1 MPSQLG
7 TLQLQITANATSA
20 TRSLKNLSSALGSL
34 QNSLSFLDAGNVTSQ
49 LQSISNAMQGITANN
64 SAGLDHLT
72 SSLSKLGGVKV
83 GNAAANIGYLKD
95 TLAQLAVSANSFT
108 GFDGKSAE
116 NITQFAAAI
125 AKLGGVN
132 VQRASQGMAKLT
144 AELSNM
150 MATLAKAPKVSQN
163 VIDMTNALA
172 GLASQSKNLAPTA
185 KKANTSFTSFFSA
198 FPIHQKKVFN
208 LASAI
213 GMFYAKFLMLIRAF
227 KSLGKAIDLSSQL
240 TEVQNVIDKSFGIYQ
255 DKLNSFAN
263 NAIDSFGISEL
274 TAKKIASRY
283 QSMAGAMGFAQSK
296 AANMSVEMTKLAADM
311 ASFYDVPVADV
322 AEDLEAAYTGLT
334 RPLRKYGLD
343 LTQATLKEWA
353 MRNGMNSNI
362 QAMTQAEKT
371 WLRYQYIMANTKA
384 VQGDFLDTA
393 ESWHNVLTRLTES
406 FKAFGTIVG
415 GVLINAF
422 KPVLQALNAVMS
434 KVIQF
439 AKVVSDALGF
449 LFGWK
454 YEEGGGVS
462 DVSDALDSA
471 AGGAADTA
479 SGLGDAAKNAK
490 KLKDYTMG
498 IDELN
503 ILSPND
509 DSSGGSGGSSG
520 GAEGGASAYADG
532 GQWTKTD
539 SALKNYMSDIKSI
552 WGLGRYISDAL
563 SKAMEGIDWNSI
575 YQKARNFGV
584 GLADFLNGLIT
595 PRLFGDVGKT
605 IAGCLNTALNAVW
618 AFGVEFN
625 WYNLGKSLAASLN
638 EFFRT
643 FDFNRLGK
651 ALNVWVKGLSR
662 SITSFFENGGWE
674 EIGNKI
680 GELLAAIDFSGC
692 ASAVAEAIGSAIK
705 SAFSLLG
712 GVFDIAPVEAFVAS
726 FGGIALAIGGAL
738 AAIAPLAQTIE
749 NLIKL
754 FDFASAGV
762 EAVCA
767 AIGGISLPVVGA
779 IAAITLLAGSFITLY
794 STNEEFR
801 QKVIEVWNAVKE
813 VISSAIDAISAVI
826 EAFAAVGKAIWEAWG
841 DDIEAI
847 AFSAWEYI
855 LNIIKT
861 HLNLIRDVMNVVA
874 SLFRGDWQL
883 ALDGIKQIVLDAL
896 LWLKARTYDKLMAI
910 ANIVESINNMIKT
923 TTEAATN
930 ALKSIVA
937 SANDAIKQKV
947 DEVWSAIKNKISETL
962 TNVKDAASK
971 ILDEIQEK
979 FSEIFGKIKDDV
991 SEKISNVYTIITEKV
1006 GEAMDYLKN
1015 LPSEA
1020 LTWGRDLIDNFVEG
1034 IRDSIR
1040 KVKDVVEDVAD
1051 TVTDFIGFSEPEKGP
1066 LSDFHTY
1073 APDMIDLFVK
1083 GINDNMYKVRNATA
1097 EMADNVAIRPNMTVD
1112 TPKLSGSIKGI
1123 EASGTVTLEAVLT
1136 SAIANMVDGK
1146 IVPTMQQN
1154 ASDQK
1159 QLLERIADKDTTIN
1173 LDGRRVNQQLTRQQ
1187 SRSGISIR
1195 RS

>member
-34 QNSLSFLDAGNVTSQ
+34 QNSMSCLNASNVTSQ
-49 LQSISNAMQGITANN
+49 IQSISNAMQGITANN

-108 GFDGKSAE
+108 GFDSKSAE

-185 KKANTSFTSFFSA
+185 KTANTSFTSFFSS
-198 FPIHQKKVFN
+198 FPSHQKKVFN

-213 GMFYAKFLMLIRAF
+213 GMFYAKFWMLIRAF

-263 NAIDSFGISEL
+263 NAIDSYGISEL

-353 MRNGMNSNI
+353 MRNGMDSNI
-362 QAMTQAEKT
+362 KAMTQAEKT
-371 WLRYQYIMANTKA
+371 WLRYQYIMANTKT

-415 GVLINAF
+415 GVFINAF
-422 KPVLQALNAVMS
+422 KPVLQALNAVMA

-503 ILSPND
+503 ILSPH
-509 DSSGGSGGSSG
+509 DSSGGSGGSGG
-520 GAEGGASAYADG
+520 GAGGGASADADG

-539 SALKNYMSDIKSI
+539 SALKDYMSDIKSL

-575 YQKARNFGV
+575 YQKAINFGV

-625 WYNLGKSLAASLN
+625 WDNLGKSLAASLN
-638 EFFRT
+638 EFFIT
-643 FDFNRLGK
+643 FDFSRLGN
-651 ALNVWVKGLSR
+651 AINVWVKGLSR
-662 SITSFFENGGWE
+662 AITSFFENGGWE

-705 SAFSLLG
+705 SAFSMLG
-712 GVFDIAPVEAFVAS
+712 GIFDIAPVEAFVAS
-726 FGGIALAIGGAL
+726 FGGIALAISSTL
-738 AAIAPLAQTIE
+738 IAIAPLAQTFE
-749 NLIKL
+749 NLSKI
-754 FDFASAGV
+754 FEFASASV
-762 EAVCA
+762 EGVCA
-767 AIGGISLPVVGA
+767 AISGISLPVVVA

-801 QKVIEVWNAVKE
+801 QKVIEVWNAVKD
-813 VISSAIDAISAVI
+813 VISSTIDAISAVI
-826 EAFAAVGKAIWEAWG
+826 EVFVAVGKAIWEAWG

-855 LNIIKT
+855 LNLIKT

-874 SLFRGDWQL
+874 ALFRGDWQL
-883 ALDGIKQIVLDAL
+883 ALDGIKQLVLDAL

-910 ANIVESINNMIKT
+910 ANIVESINNVIKT

-947 DEVWSAIKNKISETL
+947 DEVWNAIKNKISETL
-962 TNVKDAASK
+962 TNVKDTASK
-971 ILDEIQEK
+971 ILYEMQAK

-991 SEKISNVYTIITEKV
+991 SEKISNVYTVITEKV

-1051 TVTDFIGFSEPEKGP
+1051 TVTDFIGFSEPKKGP

-1083 GINDNMYKVRNATA
+1083 GINDNMHKVRNATE
-1097 EMADNVAIRPNMTVD
+1097 EMASNVAIRPNMTVD
-1112 TPKLSGSIKGI
+1112 TPKLGGSIKGI
-1123 EASGTVTLEAVLT
+1123 EASGTVTLETVLT

-1146 IVPTMQQN
+1146 IVPAMQQN

>member
-34 QNSLSFLDAGNVTSQ
+34 QNSMSYLNASNVTSQ
-49 LQSISNAMQGITANN
+49 IQSISNAMQGITANN
-64 SAGLDHLT
+64 SVGLDHLT

-108 GFDGKSAE
+108 GFDSKSAE

-132 VQRASQGMAKLT
+132 VQRASQGMTKLT

-185 KKANTSFTSFFSA
+185 KTANTSFASFFSA
-198 FPIHQKKVFN
+198 FPSHQKKVFN

-213 GMFYAKFLMLIRAF
+213 GMFYAKFWMLIRAF

-311 ASFYDVPVADV
+311 ASFYDVPVTDV

-353 MRNGMNSNI
+353 MRNGMDSNI
-362 QAMTQAEKT
+362 KAMTQAEKT
-371 WLRYQYIMANTKA
+371 WLRYQYIMANTKT

-415 GVLINAF
+415 GVFINAF
-422 KPVLQALNAVMS
+422 KPVLQALNAVMT

-509 DSSGGSGGSSG
+509 SSGGSGGSGG
-520 GAEGGASAYADG
+520 GAGGGASADADG
-532 GQWTKTD
+532 GQWTKAD
-539 SALKNYMSDIKSI
+539 SALKDYMSDIKSL

-625 WYNLGKSLAASLN
+625 WDNLGKSLAASLN
-638 EFFRT
+638 ELFIT
-643 FDFNRLGK
+643 FDFSRLGN
-651 ALNVWVKGLSR
+651 AINVWVKGLSR
-662 SITSFFENGGWE
+662 AITSFFENGGWE

-705 SAFSLLG
+705 SAFSMLG
-712 GVFDIAPVEAFVAS
+712 GIFDVAPVEAFVAS
-726 FGGIALAIGGAL
+726 FGGIALAIGSTL
-738 AAIAPLAQTIE
+738 VAITPLAQTIE
-749 NLIKL
+749 NLSKI
-754 FDFASAGV
+754 FEFASAAVKG
-762 EAVCA
+762 VCA
-767 AIGGISLPVVGA
+767 AISGISLPVVGA

-801 QKVIEVWNAVKE
+801 QKVIEVWNAVKD
-813 VISSAIDAISAVI
+813 VISSTVDAISAVI
-826 EAFAAVGKAIWEAWG
+826 EAFVAVGKAIWEAWG

-855 LNIIKT
+855 LNLIKT

-874 SLFRGDWQL
+874 ALFRGDWQL
-883 ALDGIKQIVLDAL
+883 ALDGIKQLVLDTL
-896 LWLKARTYDKLMAI
+896 LWLKAKTYDKLMAI
-910 ANIVESINNMIKT
+910 ANIVESINNVIKT

-930 ALKSIVA
+930 ALKSIVS

-947 DEVWSAIKNKISETL
+947 DEVWNAIKNKISETL
-962 TNVKDAASK
+962 TNVKDTASK
-971 ILDEIQEK
+971 ILDEMKAK
-979 FSEIFGKIKDDV
+979 FSDIFGKIKDDV

-1040 KVKDVVEDVAD
+1040 KVKDVVEDVAG
-1051 TVTDFIGFSEPEKGP
+1051 TVTDFIGFSEPKKGP

-1073 APDMIDLFVK
+1073 APDMVDLFVK

-1112 TPKLSGSIKGI
+1112 TPKLNGSIKGI

>member
-20 TRSLKNLSSALGSL
+20 TRSLKNLSSALGNL
-34 QNSLSFLDAGNVTSQ
+34 QNSMNCLSAGNVTSQ
-49 LQSISNAMQGITANN
+49 LQSIGNAMQGITANN
-64 SAGLDHLT
+64 SVGLDHLT

-108 GFDGKSAE
+108 GFDSKSAE

-144 AELSNM
+144 TELSNM

-185 KKANTSFTSFFSA
+185 KTANASFTSFFSS
-198 FPIHQKKVFN
+198 FPSHQKKVFN

-213 GMFYAKFLMLIRAF
+213 GMFYAKFWMLIRAF

-311 ASFYDVPVADV
+311 ASFYDVPVTDV

-353 MRNGMNSNI
+353 LRNGMNSNI

-371 WLRYQYIMANTKA
+371 WLRYQYIMANTKV

-415 GVLINAF
+415 GVFINAF
-422 KPVLQALNAVMS
+422 KPVLQALNVVMA

-449 LFGWK
+449 LFGWR
-454 YEEGGGVS
+454 YEEGGGIS

-503 ILSPND
+503 ILSPDD
-509 DSSGGSGGSSG
+509 DSSSGSGGSGGAG
-520 GAEGGASAYADG
+520 GGASADADG

-539 SALKNYMSDIKSI
+539 SALKDYMSDIKSL

-625 WYNLGKSLAASLN
+625 WDNFGKSLAASLN

-643 FDFNRLGK
+643 FDFSRLGS
-651 ALNVWVKGLSR
+651 AINVWVKGLCR
-662 SITSFFENGGWE
+662 AITSFFENGGWE

-712 GVFDIAPVEAFVAS
+712 GVLDIAPIEAFIAS

-738 AAIAPLAQTIE
+738 AAIAPLAQTFE
-749 NLIKL
+749 NLSKIFEL
-754 FDFASAGV
+754 ASAGV

-779 IAAITLLAGSFITLY
+779 IAAIALFAGSFVALY

-801 QKVIEVWNAVKE
+801 QKVIEVWSAVKD
-813 VISSAIDAISAVI
+813 VISSTIDAISAVI
-826 EAFAAVGKAIWEAWG
+826 EVFVAVGKAIWKAWG

-855 LNIIKT
+855 LNLIKT

-874 SLFRGDWQL
+874 ALFRGDWQL
-883 ALDGIKQIVLDAL
+883 ALDGIKQLVLDAL
-896 LWLKARTYDKLMAI
+896 LWLKARIYDQLMAI
-910 ANIVESINNMIKT
+910 ANIVESINNKIKT

-947 DEVWSAIKNKISETL
+947 DEVWNAIKNKISETL
-962 TNVKDAASK
+962 TNVKDTASK
-971 ILDEIQEK
+971 ILDEMKAK

-1112 TPKLSGSIKGI
+1112 TPKLNGSIKGI

>member
-20 TRSLKNLSSALGSL
+20 TRSLKNLSSALVSL
-34 QNSLSFLDAGNVTSQ
+34 QNSMSCLNASNVTSQ

-95 TLAQLAVSANSFT
+95 TLTQLAVSANSFT
-108 GFDGKSAE
+108 GFDSKSAE
-116 NITQFAAAI
+116 NITQFAASI

-185 KKANTSFTSFFSA
+185 NTANTSFTSFFSS
-198 FPIHQKKVFN
+198 FPSHQKKVFN

-213 GMFYAKFLMLIRAF
+213 GMFYAKFWMLIRAF

-255 DKLNSFAN
+255 DKLNSFTN

-311 ASFYDVPVADV
+311 ASFYDVPVTDV

-353 MRNGMNSNI
+353 MRNSMNSNI

-371 WLRYQYIMANTKA
+371 WLRYQYIMANTKS

-415 GVLINAF
+415 GVFINAF
-422 KPVLQALNAVMS
+422 KPVLQALNAVMA

-471 AGGAADTA
+471 ASGAADTA

-509 DSSGGSGGSSG
+509 SSGGSGGSGGGSG
-520 GAEGGASAYADG
+520 GGASADADG

-539 SALKNYMSDIKSI
+539 SALKDYMSDIKSL

-625 WYNLGKSLAASLN
+625 WDNLGKSLAASLN
-638 EFFRT
+638 EFFIT
-643 FDFNRLGK
+643 FDFSRLGN
-651 ALNVWVKGLSR
+651 AINVWVKGLSR
-662 SITSFFENGGWE
+662 AITSFFENGGWE

-705 SAFSLLG
+705 SAFSMLG
-712 GVFDIAPVEAFVAS
+712 GIFDVAPVEAFVAS
-726 FGGIALAIGGAL
+726 FGGIALAIGSTL
-738 AAIAPLAQTIE
+738 VAIAPLAQTIE
-749 NLIKL
+749 KL
-754 FDFASAGV
+754 SKIFEFASTAV
-762 EAVCA
+762 EGVCA
-767 AIGGISLPVVGA
+767 AISGISLPVVVA

-801 QKVIEVWNAVKE
+801 QKVIEVWNAVKD
-813 VISSAIDAISAVI
+813 VISSTIDAISSVI
-826 EAFAAVGKAIWEAWG
+826 EVFVAVGKAIWEAWG

-855 LNIIKT
+855 LNLIKT

-874 SLFRGDWQL
+874 ALFRGDWQL
-883 ALDGIKQIVLDAL
+883 ALDGIKQLVLDAL

-910 ANIVESINNMIKT
+910 ANIVESINNVIKT

-930 ALKSIVA
+930 ALKSIVS

-947 DEVWSAIKNKISETL
+947 DEVWNAIKNKISETL
-962 TNVKDAASK
+962 TNVKDTASK
-971 ILDEIQEK
+971 ILNEMQEK
-979 FSEIFGKIKDDV
+979 FSDIFGKIKDDV
-991 SEKISNVYTIITEKV
+991 SEKISNVYTVITEKV

-1073 APDMIDLFVK
+1073 APDMVDLFVN

-1112 TPKLSGSIKGI
+1112 TPKLNGSIKGI